1 MRIRTLAF
9 GIRNRAF
16 GLGLALGLALLG
28 AASPVQAADRL
39 LVMPLENVRRES
51 SIYWLSEAS
60 AILLA
65 EDLTA
70 LGSSAL
76 TRTERVRAFEE
87 LHLPVSAA
95 LSRAT
100 IIKVGHLAGATQVVV
115 GTIERD
121 NQDLIVRARMVRL
134 DSGTLNPEVTERG
147 ALNDLFALFER
158 VARRLVGASA
168 QVPAPASRPPL
179 DAFESYVKGLL
190 AESPEAQE
198 KHLERAVEL
207 QQAYDSAW
215 LALWEVRTEAERHEE
230 ALAAARAV
238 PEGSTMSR
246 RARFFAA
253 LSELEL
259 GRQAP
264 AFDGFKALDS
274 ERAAPELKNN
284 LGVVQ
289 LRRGPAHENGR
300 ATWFFTQAAE
310 ADPEDPDYCFNLGY
324 AYALEND
331 FPAAIYW
338 LREVVRRDPSDGDAH
353 FVLGVVLQARG
364 SAVEAARERE
374 LARQLSSEYGQ
385 QTGSDVPRGLE
396 RIKETIDLRRSDRVE
411 SAIAT
416 PAARDQREL
425 AAFHLDRGRR
435 FFTERRD
442 REALDELRRSI
453 YLSPYQAEAHVLVGQ
468 IHLRNGRVREAVD
481 ALTISIWIEQ
491 TPAAQTLLEDAR
503 RQLTATGSPK

>member
-1 MRIRTLAF
+1 
-9 GIRNRAF
+9 
-16 GLGLALGLALLG
+16 
-28 AASPVQAADRL
+28 
-39 LVMPLENVRRES
+39 
-51 SIYWLSEAS
+51 
-60 AILLA
+60 
-65 EDLTA
+65 
-70 LGSSAL
+70 
-76 TRTERVRAFEE
+76 
-87 LHLPVSAA
+87 
-95 LSRAT
+95 
-100 IIKVGHLAGATQVVV
+100 
-115 GTIERD
+115 
-121 NQDLIVRARMVRL
+121 
-134 DSGTLNPEVTERG
+134 
-147 ALNDLFALFER
+147 
-158 VARRLVGASA
+158 
-168 QVPAPASRPPL
+168 
-179 DAFESYVKGLL
+179 
-190 AESPEAQE
+190 
-198 KHLERAVEL
+198 
-207 QQAYDSAW
+207 
-215 LALWEVRTEAERHEE
+215 
-230 ALAAARAV
+230 
-238 PEGSTMSR
+238 MSR

-259 GRQAP
+259 GRQAA

-274 ERAAPELKNN
+274 ERPAPELKNN
-284 LGVVQ
+284 LGIVQ
-289 LRRGPAHENGR
+289 LRRGPSHESGR

-338 LREVVRRDPSDGDAH
+338 LREAVRRDPSDGDAH

-364 SAVEAARERE
+364 NAVEAARERE

-385 QTGSDVPRGLE
+385 QTGTDVPRGLE
-396 RIKETIDLRRSDRVE
+396 RIKETVDLRRSDRVE

-453 YLSPYQAEAHVLVGQ
+453 YLSPYQAEAHLLVGQ

-491 TPAAQTLLEDAR
+491 TPAARTLLEDAR
-503 RQLTATGSPK
+503 RQLTAAASPK